1 MAKPAAIM
9 FPRRSRLPPSVSATA
24 VRMGGRLPASAG
36 VRKSC
41 CALWAFGKGVK
52 IHDTGLLLRG
62 SSGTVLFL
70 PHPQSA
76 VHGQPVQGH
85 FGRGQNPLL
94 IVSFGSIAISMPAAY
109 AIARIKFR
117 GRKQVSK
124 GILISYL
131 MPRTVL
137 FIPLYLL
144 VTKIGLSNNLWG
156 LVLVYPTIT
165 IPYATWMMISYFKS
179 IPYDLE
185 EAAIIDGCSRV
196 QAMWKICFPLAR
208 PGIVS
213 TLIFSYTL
221 CWSEYLYALVII
233 NKADFKTI
241 PLALADM
248 VVGDVYA
255 WGPLMGGSLIA
266 SIPVII
272 LYLLCNRNLVGG
284 MTAGGVKG

>member
-1 MAKPAAIM
+1 MKTTVKSKIVAYV
-9 FPRRSRLPPSVSATA
+9 VSAILIVFCLFPIYWMLITSLKTSTEIYKIVPTFWPKKLTFEGYYELFA
-24 VRMGGRLPASAG
+24 E
-36 VRKSC
+36 
-41 CALWAFGKGVK
+41 KGFMK
-52 IHDTGLLLRG
+52 N
-62 SSGTVLFL
+62 VLNSLFV
-70 PHPQSA
+70 S
-76 VHGQPVQGH
+76 
-85 FGRGQNPLL
+85 L

-196 QAMWKICFPLAR
+196 QAMRKICFPLAR

>member
-1 MAKPAAIM
+1 MKTTVKSKFVTYAVAAVLIIFCL
-9 FPRRSRLPPSVSATA
+9 FPIYWMLITSLKTSTEIYKIIPTFWPKKLTFEGYYELFVEKGFLKYVWNSLLVS
-24 VRMGGRLPASAG
+24 
-36 VRKSC
+36 
-41 CALWAFGKGVK
+41 
-52 IHDTGLLLRG
+52 
-62 SSGTVLFL
+62 
-70 PHPQSA
+70 
-76 VHGQPVQGH
+76 
-85 FGRGQNPLL
+85 L
-94 IVSFGSIAISMPAAY
+94 IVSFGSIAVSMPAAY
-109 AIARIKFR
+109 AIARIKFK
-117 GRKQVSK
+117 GRKNISK

-144 VTKIGLSNNLWG
+144 VTKIGLSNSLWG
-156 LVLVYPTIT
+156 LILVYPTIT
-165 IPYATWMMISYFKS
+165 IPYATWMMISYFQS
-179 IPYDLE
+179 IPYDIE
-185 EAAIIDGCSRV
+185 EAAIIDGCSRT
-196 QAMWKICFPLAR
+196 QAMLKVCFPLAK

-233 NKADFKTI
+233 NKADYKTI

-272 LYLLCNRNLVGG
+272 IYLISNRNLVGG
-284 MTAGGVKG
+284 LTAGGVKG

>member
-1 MAKPAAIM
+1 MKTTIKSNIIAYGVAVILILFCI
-9 FPRRSRLPPSVSATA
+9 FPIYWMLITSLKTSTEIYKIVPTFWPQKLTLEGYVELFAEKGYIKNVANSILVS
-24 VRMGGRLPASAG
+24 M
-36 VRKSC
+36 
-41 CALWAFGKGVK
+41 
-52 IHDTGLLLRG
+52 
-62 SSGTVLFL
+62 
-70 PHPQSA
+70 
-76 VHGQPVQGH
+76 
-85 FGRGQNPLL
+85 
-94 IVSFGSIAISMPAAY
+94 IVAFGSIFISMPAAY
-109 AIARIKFR
+109 AIARIKFK
-117 GRKQVSK
+117 GRKHISK

-144 VTKIGLSNNLWG
+144 VTQLGLSNSLWG

-165 IPYATWMMISYFKS
+165 IPYATWMMISYFQS
-179 IPYDLE
+179 IPYDIE

-196 QAMWKICFPLAR
+196 QAMMKVCFPLAK
-208 PGIVS
+208 PGVVS

-233 NKADFKTI
+233 NKAEFKTI

-272 LYLLCNRNLVGG
+272 LYLAFNRNMVGG

>member
-1 MAKPAAIM
+1 MKTTVKSKFVTYAVAAVLIIFCL
-9 FPRRSRLPPSVSATA
+9 FPIYWMLITSLKTSTEIYKIIPTFWPKKLTFEGYYELFVEKGFLKNVWNSLLVS
-24 VRMGGRLPASAG
+24 
-36 VRKSC
+36 
-41 CALWAFGKGVK
+41 
-52 IHDTGLLLRG
+52 
-62 SSGTVLFL
+62 
-70 PHPQSA
+70 
-76 VHGQPVQGH
+76 
-85 FGRGQNPLL
+85 L
-94 IVSFGSIAISMPAAY
+94 IVSLGSIAVSMPAAY
-109 AIARIKFR
+109 AIARIKFK
-117 GRKQVSK
+117 GRKNISK

-144 VTKIGLSNNLWG
+144 VTKIGLSNSLWG
-156 LVLVYPTIT
+156 LILVYPTIT
-165 IPYATWMMISYFKS
+165 IPYATWMMISYFQS
-179 IPYDLE
+179 IPYDIE
-185 EAAIIDGCSRV
+185 EAAIIDGCSRT
-196 QAMWKICFPLAR
+196 QAMLKVCFPLAK

-233 NKADFKTI
+233 NKADYKTI

-272 LYLLCNRNLVGG
+272 IYLISNRNLVGG
-284 MTAGGVKG
+284 LTAGGVKG

>member
-1 MAKPAAIM
+1 MNSL
-9 FPRRSRLPPSVSATA
+9 FVS
-24 VRMGGRLPASAG
+24 
-36 VRKSC
+36 
-41 CALWAFGKGVK
+41 
-52 IHDTGLLLRG
+52 
-62 SSGTVLFL
+62 
-70 PHPQSA
+70 
-76 VHGQPVQGH
+76 
-85 FGRGQNPLL
+85 L

-109 AIARIKFR
+109 AIARIKFS
-117 GRKQVSK
+117 GRKKISK

-144 VTKIGLSNNLWG
+144 VTKIGLSNSLWG

-165 IPYATWMMISYFKS
+165 IPYATWMMISYFQS
-179 IPYDLE
+179 IPYDIE

-196 QAMWKICFPLAR
+196 QAMWKVCFPLAK

-233 NKADFKTI
+233 NDSDYKTI

-266 SIPVII
+266 SIPVVII
-272 LYLLCNRNLVGG
+272 YLISNRNLVGG
-284 MTAGGVKG
+284 LTAGGVKG

>member
-1 MAKPAAIM
+1 MKTTVKSKFVTYAVAAVLIIFCL
-9 FPRRSRLPPSVSATA
+9 FPISWMLITSLKTSTEIYKIIPTFWPKKLTFEGYYELFVEKGFLKNVWNSLLVS
-24 VRMGGRLPASAG
+24 
-36 VRKSC
+36 
-41 CALWAFGKGVK
+41 
-52 IHDTGLLLRG
+52 
-62 SSGTVLFL
+62 
-70 PHPQSA
+70 
-76 VHGQPVQGH
+76 
-85 FGRGQNPLL
+85 L
-94 IVSFGSIAISMPAAY
+94 IVSFGSIAVSMPAAY
-109 AIARIKFR
+109 AIARIKFK
-117 GRKQVSK
+117 GRKNISK

-144 VTKIGLSNNLWG
+144 VTKIGLSNSLWG
-156 LVLVYPTIT
+156 LILVYPTIT
-165 IPYATWMMISYFKS
+165 IPYATWMMISYFQS
-179 IPYDLE
+179 IPYDIE
-185 EAAIIDGCSRV
+185 EAAIIDGCSRT
-196 QAMWKICFPLAR
+196 QAMLKVCFPLAK

-233 NKADFKTI
+233 NKADYKTI

-272 LYLLCNRNLVGG
+272 IYLISNRNLVGG
-284 MTAGGVKG
+284 LTAGGVKG

>member
-1 MAKPAAIM
+1 MKTTVKSKFVTYAVAAVLIIFCL
-9 FPRRSRLPPSVSATA
+9 FPIYWMLITSLKTSTEIYKIIPTFWPKKLTFEGYYELFVEKGFLKNVWNSLLVS
-24 VRMGGRLPASAG
+24 
-36 VRKSC
+36 
-41 CALWAFGKGVK
+41 
-52 IHDTGLLLRG
+52 
-62 SSGTVLFL
+62 
-70 PHPQSA
+70 
-76 VHGQPVQGH
+76 
-85 FGRGQNPLL
+85 L
-94 IVSFGSIAISMPAAY
+94 IVSFGSIAVSMPAAY
-109 AIARIKFR
+109 AIARIIFK
-117 GRKQVSK
+117 GRNNISK

-144 VTKIGLSNNLWG
+144 VTKIGLSNSLWG
-156 LVLVYPTIT
+156 LILVYPTIT
-165 IPYATWMMISYFKS
+165 IPYATWMMISYFQS
-179 IPYDLE
+179 IPYDIE
-185 EAAIIDGCSRV
+185 EAAIIDGCSRT
-196 QAMWKICFPLAR
+196 QAMLKVCFPLAK

-233 NKADFKTI
+233 NKADYKTI

-272 LYLLCNRNLVGG
+272 IYLISNRNLVGG
-284 MTAGGVKG
+284 LTAGGVKG

>member
-1 MAKPAAIM
+1 MKTTVKSKFVTYAVAAVLIIFCL
-9 FPRRSRLPPSVSATA
+9 FPIYWMLITSLKTSTEIYKIIPTFWPKKLSFEGYYELFVEKGFLKNVWNSLLVS
-24 VRMGGRLPASAG
+24 
-36 VRKSC
+36 
-41 CALWAFGKGVK
+41 
-52 IHDTGLLLRG
+52 
-62 SSGTVLFL
+62 
-70 PHPQSA
+70 
-76 VHGQPVQGH
+76 
-85 FGRGQNPLL
+85 L
-94 IVSFGSIAISMPAAY
+94 IVSFGSIAVSMPAAY
-109 AIARIKFR
+109 AIARIKFK
-117 GRKQVSK
+117 GRKNISK

-144 VTKIGLSNNLWG
+144 VTKIGLSNSLWG
-156 LVLVYPTIT
+156 LILVYPTIT
-165 IPYATWMMISYFKS
+165 IPYATWMMISYFQS
-179 IPYDLE
+179 IPYDIE
-185 EAAIIDGCSRV
+185 EAAIIDGCSRT
-196 QAMWKICFPLAR
+196 QAMLKVCFPLAK

-233 NKADFKTI
+233 NKADYKTI

-272 LYLLCNRNLVGG
+272 IYLISNRNLVGG
-284 MTAGGVKG
+284 LTAGGVKG

>member
-1 MAKPAAIM
+1 MKTTVKSKFVTYAVAAVLIIFCL
-9 FPRRSRLPPSVSATA
+9 FPIYWMLITSLKTSTEIYKIIPTFWPKKLTFEGYYKLFVEKGFLKNVWNSLLVS
-24 VRMGGRLPASAG
+24 
-36 VRKSC
+36 
-41 CALWAFGKGVK
+41 
-52 IHDTGLLLRG
+52 
-62 SSGTVLFL
+62 
-70 PHPQSA
+70 
-76 VHGQPVQGH
+76 
-85 FGRGQNPLL
+85 L
-94 IVSFGSIAISMPAAY
+94 IVSFGSIAVSMPAAY
-109 AIARIKFR
+109 AIARIKFK
-117 GRKQVSK
+117 GRKNISK

-144 VTKIGLSNNLWG
+144 VTKIGLSNSLWG
-156 LVLVYPTIT
+156 LILVYPTIT
-165 IPYATWMMISYFKS
+165 IPYATWMMISYFQS
-179 IPYDLE
+179 IPYDIE
-185 EAAIIDGCSRV
+185 EAAIIDGCSRT
-196 QAMWKICFPLAR
+196 QAMLKVCFPLAK

-233 NKADFKTI
+233 NKADYKTI

-272 LYLLCNRNLVGG
+272 IYLISNRNLVGG
-284 MTAGGVKG
+284 LTAGGVKG

>member
-1 MAKPAAIM
+1 MKTTVKSKLISYVVAAVLILFCL
-9 FPRRSRLPPSVSATA
+9 FPIYWMLITSLKTSTEIY
-24 VRMGGRLPASAG
+24 
-36 VRKSC
+36 
-41 CALWAFGKGVK
+41 K
-52 IHDTGLLLRG
+52 IIPTFWPKKLTFEGYQE
-62 SSGTVLFL
+62 LFL
-70 PHPQSA
+70 ETGYIRNVINSLF
-76 VHGQPVQGH
+76 VSLV
-85 FGRGQNPLL
+85 
-94 IVSFGSIAISMPAAY
+94 VSFGSIAVSMPAAY

-117 GRKQVSK
+117 GRRHLSK

-144 VTKIGLSNNLWG
+144 VTQLGLSNNLWG
-156 LVLVYPTIT
+156 LILVYPTIT
-165 IPYATWMMISYFKS
+165 IPYATWMMISYFQG
-179 IPYDLE
+179 IPYDIE

-196 QAMWKICFPLAR
+196 QAMLKVCVPLAR
-208 PGIVS
+208 SGVVS

-233 NKADFKTI
+233 NKAEFKTI

-266 SIPVII
+266 SVPVVI
-272 LYLLCNRNLVGG
+272 LYLLFNRNMVSGI
-284 MTAGGVKG
+284 TAGGVKG